1 MGHVSALNTY
11 LFGAEDGTEIL
22 ALHGLTGH
30 GRRWEALAT
39 DQLPDARWISPDL
52 LGHGR
57 STWSPPW
64 NLEAHVASLVDT
76 LDAHARGPVLVV
88 GHSFGCALA
97 LHLSRAVPD
106 RVRGLVLLDPAIG
119 LDAEL
124 MQSVAD
130 LTISSPDYT
139 DAAEARSEKVHGSWG
154 EVARDVLENEITE
167 HLVPLA
173 NGRVNWRLSTPA
185 VVTAWGE
192 LAREAVLPPAH
203 LPTILVQASKVQPPY
218 VTPEFRKALTDHLGD
233 NLTAVDLDC
242 DHMVP
247 QARPDEVAGL
257 VRTLL

>member
-39 DQLPDARWISPDL
+39 DHLPDARWISPDL

-64 NLEAHVASLVDT
+64 NLEAHVRSLVDT

-139 DAAEARSEKVHGSWG
+139 DVAEARSEKVHGSWG
-154 EVARDVLENEITE
+154 EVARDVLENEIAE

-185 VVTAWGE
+185 VVDRKST
-192 LAREAVLPPAH
+192 RQNSSH
-203 LPTILVQASKVQPPY
+203 LSESRMPSSA
-218 VTPEFRKALTDHLGD
+218 
-233 NLTAVDLDC
+233 
-242 DHMVP
+242 
-247 QARPDEVAGL
+247 
-257 VRTLL
+257 